1 MIKKELTKHK
11 EILFIVFASIIA
23 GFIAKLPVIF
33 SLDEEFFYPRNIG
46 FIIFPVL
53 ALYFS
58 WKNQLSATKI
68 ASIAAIFIVSAVYIN
83 LLPNVENDTLIL
95 ACIHLILLMWSI
107 LGFAFTGEIKN
118 ALQKRLGYLKY
129 SGDLAV
135 ITTLILIS
143 GGLLSAITIA
153 LFELID
159 LKIAD
164 FYFQNIGIFGLVA
177 APIVGT
183 YLIQTNPQLIGKV
196 SPLIAK
202 IFSPLVLV
210 MLVVYLTAII
220 FSGKDPYNNREFLL
234 IFNILL
240 IGVMALIFFS
250 AADTTDRPKTNFQ
263 NWILF
268 LLSAVTI
275 IVNGVALSAIVFR
288 ISEWGITP
296 NRAAVLGANLLILI
310 NLIIVTIQLYK
321 VISHKSEINT
331 VGETIS
337 RYLPIYVI
345 WTAIVTFLFPLIF

>member
-1 MIKKELTKHK
+1 MMKKELTKHK
-11 EILFIVFASIIA
+11 EILFIIFASIIA
-23 GFIAKLPVIF
+23 GLIAKLPLIF
-33 SLDEEFFYPRNIG
+33 SLDEEFFYPRNMG

-53 ALYFS
+53 ALYFG
-58 WKNQLSATKI
+58 WKNQLSAPKM
-68 ASIAAIFIVSAVYIN
+68 AFIAAFFVLSAVFIN
-83 LLPNVENDTLIL
+83 SLPNIENDTLIL
-95 ACIHLILLMWSI
+95 SCIHLILLMWSV
-107 LGFAFTGEIKN
+107 LGFAFTGELKN
-118 ALQKRLGYLKY
+118 TLQKRLGYLKY

-183 YLIQTNPQLIGKV
+183 YLIRTNPQLIGKV

-210 MLVVYLTAII
+210 MLVVYLAAII

-234 IFNILL
+234 IFNVLL

-250 AADTTDRPKTNFQ
+250 AADISEKPKTNFQ

-275 IVNGVALSAIVFR
+275 IVNGVALSAILFR

-296 NRAAVLGANLLILI
+296 NRAAVLGANLLILV
-310 NLIIVTIQLYK
+310 NLVLVTIQIYK
-321 VISHKSEINT
+321 VISRKREIDA
-331 VGETIS
+331 VGEVIS
-337 RYLPIYVI
+337 RYLPVYVI
-345 WTAIVTFLFPLIF
+345 WTAIVTFLFPAIF